1 MTRLPRGPRRLS
13 RLLAEHPLPQLLD
26 AGVRCS
32 VNADD
37 PLLFGSDLVAEYE
50 VCRTVLGLSDEALAD
65 VARTSFVSSAAP
77 GPVIVRAL
85 SDIDVW
91 LG

>member
-1 MTRLPRGPRRLS
+1 VPS
-13 RLLAEHPLPQLLD
+13 LAEHPLPQLLA

-50 VCRTVLGLSDEALAD
+50 VCRSVLGLSDEALAD
-65 VARTSFVSSAAP
+65 VARTSFISSSAP
-77 GPVIVRAL
+77 GLVIERAL

-91 LG
+91 LD